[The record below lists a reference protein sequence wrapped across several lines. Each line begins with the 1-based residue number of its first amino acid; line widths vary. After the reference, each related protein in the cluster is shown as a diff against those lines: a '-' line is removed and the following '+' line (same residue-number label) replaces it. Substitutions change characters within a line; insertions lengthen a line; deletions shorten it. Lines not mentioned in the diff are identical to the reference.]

1 MADNNQTC
9 TNGAAKFLASIFTVL
24 TLASC
29 AVSPAMAVPST
40 TEVPTTTCPN
50 GSTYEEGLSAF
61 TASAN
66 SLGGEFLAVK
76 TFDDGSF
83 VSIWDFRS
91 SDVDP
96 ETPFLILV
104 FDPNHC
110 FMTSVWFS
118 QQQVQGSFGVVLANS

>member
-1 MADNNQTC
+1 MA
-9 TNGAAKFLASIFTVL
+9 KLLASIFTAL

-29 AVSPAMAVPST
+29 AASPAMAIPTT
-40 TEVPTTTCPN
+40 TEVPAATCPN
-50 GSTYEEGLSAF
+50 GSTYEEGLSTF

-91 SDVDP
+91 SSDVDP
-96 ETPFLILV
+96 ETPFFILV

-110 FMTSVWFS
+110 YTTSVWFS
-118 QQQVQGSFGVVLANS
+118 QQQVQDAFGIVLANS